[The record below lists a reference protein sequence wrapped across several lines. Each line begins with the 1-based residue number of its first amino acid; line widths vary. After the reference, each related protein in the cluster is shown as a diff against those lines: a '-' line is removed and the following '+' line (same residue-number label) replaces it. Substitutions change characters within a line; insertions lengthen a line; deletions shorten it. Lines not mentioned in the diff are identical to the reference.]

1 MLNDLAE
8 KIKKDMEEVNYK
20 LQKELNVKELIAL
33 TREQLQNELISV
45 HEKEMEKIIR
55 GIPAELRKNT
65 EEIKEDSNEIDNS
78 ANSDYD

>member
-1 MLNDLAE
+1 MLNDLSE
-8 KIKKDMEEVNYK
+8 KIKKDMKEVNYK

>member
-1 MLNDLAE
+1 MLNDLSE

-33 TREQLQNELISV
+33 TREELQNELISV

-55 GIPAELRKNT
+55 EIPAELRKNT
-65 EEIKEDSNEIDNS
+65 EEIKEDSDEIDNS
-78 ANSDYD
+78 GNSD